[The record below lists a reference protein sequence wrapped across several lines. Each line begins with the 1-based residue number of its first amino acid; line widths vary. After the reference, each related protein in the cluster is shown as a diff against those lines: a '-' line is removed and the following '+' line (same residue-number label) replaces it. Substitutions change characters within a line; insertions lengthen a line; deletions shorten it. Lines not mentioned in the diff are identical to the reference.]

1 MRIIPIQNH
10 DIIGRYAQQ
19 GLKVVD
25 TWLNSVLYTGK
36 TQHATQVALAKINRI
51 GLLNGQIIDRNAH
64 LPQNQQRQLLNFF
77 A

>member
-36 TQHATQVALAKINRI
+36 TQQATQVALARI
-51 GLLNGQIIDRNAH
+51 
-64 LPQNQQRQLLNFF
+64 NQQRQLLNFF

>member
-1 MRIIPIQNH
+1 MRITPIQNA

-25 TWLNSVLYTGK
+25 TWLNKVLYTGSNK
-36 TQHATQVALAKINRI
+36 QTVSMALAKINRI
-51 GLLNGQIIDRNAH
+51 GLINGRIIDQNAR
-64 LPQNQQRQLLNFF
+64 LPKAQQKPLLYYM